1 VSHRELPDL
10 AELRSSARVISLP
23 LRTRFRGLIERE
35 VLVFEG
41 PQGWAEFSPFVEYD
55 DAEASAWLAAAIEYA
70 YQPTPTLIRDSIEI
84 NATLPAVEAKD
95 AARVLERYG
104 KFSTVKIKVAETGQ
118 TINDDLARVF
128 EVQRQFPTAKIRLD
142 ANGRYS
148 VSDAIA
154 VTGALLENGIRIDY
168 LEQPVATLEDMT
180 LLKQEFLKH
189 GWQLKLA
196 ADELIRKSGDPEKAI
211 ESGSVDVVMLKAA
224 PLGGVGRCLEIA
236 ATTKLPKVVSS
247 ALESSI
253 GLAMGAHL
261 AGALPE
267 LNYASGLGTAT
278 LLAGDVT
285 DDPLLANDGSI
296 EVRRVTASARKLELF
311 KAEDHRYDW
320 WLERLERCYRK
331 LQHR

>member
-1 VSHRELPDL
+1 MSHRELPDL

-35 VLVFEG
+35 ILVFEG

-55 DAEASAWLAAAIEYA
+55 DAEASHWLAAAIEFA
-70 YQPTPTLIRDSIEI
+70 YQPTPELLRKTIEI

-95 AARVLERYG
+95 VARILDRYG

-118 TINDDLARVF
+118 SINDDLARIF
-128 EVQRQFPTAKIRLD
+128 EVQRQFPEVKIRLD

-148 VSDAIA
+148 VSDAITVA
-154 VTGALLENGIRIDY
+154 GALLENGVQIDY

-180 LLKQEFLKH
+180 LLNQEFLKR
-189 GWQLKLA
+189 GRQLKLA

-211 ESGSVDVVMLKAA
+211 ESGAVDVVMLKAA

-267 LNYASGLGTAT
+267 LSYASGLGTAT
-278 LLAGDVT
+278 LLAGDVS
-285 DDPLLANDGSI
+285 DEPLLAKDGFI
-296 EVRRVTASARKLELF
+296 EVRRITASARKLELF

-320 WLERLERCYRK
+320 WLERLERCYRE
-331 LQHR
+331 LQNR